1 MMTAGG
7 AAPLLDYGMASFSF
21 DTQLQVKFLNGDTT
35 SARQ

>member
-1 MMTAGG
+1 MITTAGG

-21 DTQLQVKFLNGDTT
+21 DTQLQVLEWDTT